1 MKQRRL
7 FQVTITRADKAAM
20 QVLADRY
27 ARPYGVFFDTSGK
40 AHMEPVNPTAQYDY
54 IWRTDQVV

>member
-20 QVLADRY
+20 RVLADTHQT
-27 ARPYGVFFDTSGK
+27 AYGVMFDTSGK
-40 AHMEPVNPTAQYDY
+40 AHMERINPNAHYSY
-54 IWRTDQVV
+54 VWRTDQDK